1 MDKTQSIVKEKLIE
15 LGYFKYV
22 NELQKEL
29 VMAQTFEN
37 YQDNGAI
44 NFPWEGTNRIFSID
58 AEFIYEAEGVKD
70 QIQGMLDLFS
80 ALGIALVIEDYIEEF
95 NDETNTY
102 TERSITL
109 SGKKYDVS
117 GVEDWATAFYAGIN
131 LIESI
136 LADHGLTEKAYF
148 LNMDETSAMIL
159 LDEPLYNYL
168 NEIIPEDAERPMPI
182 EQGSM

>member
-1 MDKTQSIVKEKLIE
+1 MDKSQHSVKARLIE

-37 YQDNGAI
+37 YKDNGAI

-58 AEFIYEAEGVKD
+58 AEFIYEAEGVKN
-70 QIQGMLDLFS
+70 QIEEMLDLFG
-80 ALGIALVIEDYIEEF
+80 ALGIDLVIEDYIEEF
-95 NDETNTY
+95 DYETNTY

-131 LIESI
+131 LIGSI
-136 LADHGLTEKAYF
+136 LSNHGLTEKAYF
-148 LNMDETSAMIL
+148 LCIDETSEMIL

-168 NEIIPEDAERPMPI
+168 NEIIPEDAERPMAI
-182 EQGSM
+182 EQGMM